1 VKNPVVQTELA
12 ILRSIET
19 DRGKFREALKQ
30 ITQFLVYEVL
40 RDKKPENIIVKTPF
54 EEIKSNWLS
63 YEDYTL
69 VPIMRAGLGM
79 LESALS
85 IMKEAKTGFIG
96 IKRDEKTLEP
106 NVYYINLPEGLKAT
120 IILDPM
126 LATGGS
132 VVRACEI
139 LQERGAEKIEIC
151 SVVCAP
157 EGIKKL
163 EENFPEVNV
172 TTAVVDERLNEI
184 GYIVPGLGDCGDRL
198 YEL

>member
-1 VKNPVVQTELA
+1 MVKTVENPVVQTELA
-12 ILRSIET
+12 
-19 DRGKFREALKQ
+19 
-30 ITQFLVYEVL
+30 
-40 RDKKPENIIVKTPF
+40 F

-69 VPIMRAGLGM
+69 VPILRAGLGM
-79 LESALS
+79 LESALF

-106 NVYYINLPEGLKAT
+106 DVYCINLPEILKAT

-139 LQERGAEKIEIC
+139 LREKRAKKIEIC

-163 EENFPEVNV
+163 EENFPEVNII
-172 TTAVVDERLNEI
+172 TAVVDERLNEI

-198 YEL
+198 YG